1 MNGLTDLARDLG
13 KAAANVP
20 HSAQDVIHQSIIA
33 IEQAAPPGAATDV
46 TSSITEGLGQISGP
60 IAANVHDILD
70 RAQDNIATAAVDLI
84 RRGR

>member
-13 KAAANVP
+13 KAATNIP

-33 IEQAAPPGAATDV
+33 IEQAAPPGAATNV
-46 TSSITEGLGQISGP
+46 TSAITDGLGQISGP
-60 IAANVHDILD
+60 IAANIHDIVEQ
-70 RAQDNIATAAVDLI
+70 AQSSIAVAAVDLI